1 MRYSIIIVAFMLP
14 PSLLGLHMGVARRST
29 TARCEEHARAATIRC
44 CNERPPRTPGIGGR
58 VPQPSTAAADNYAQ
72 ALAEAQLAA
81 AKLEQAKQRL
91 ATERPPTRPRGAR
104 TTVSRSDAGTLL
116 VSVPAA
122 GLGGGTL
129 MGGAFSVA
137 WFSAIVPSTASMLAT
152 GGASALFMLPFWLAG
167 GAVAKQTI
175 VDPAKATALSIGE
188 IGWELSQTAVG
199 VRLSSADGPS
209 EELDYADVDVAAY
222 VNGIPTY
229 VLRLVAGVN
238 VYNVGTGLAEAELE
252 WIATEINN
260 HLGAMETQRSLTEK
274 ER

>member
-1 MRYSIIIVAFMLP
+1 M
-14 PSLLGLHMGVARRST
+14 
-29 TARCEEHARAATIRC
+29 
-44 CNERPPRTPGIGGR
+44 
-58 VPQPSTAAADNYAQ
+58 
-72 ALAEAQLAA
+72 
-81 AKLEQAKQRL
+81 
-91 ATERPPTRPRGAR
+91 
-104 TTVSRSDAGTLL
+104 
-116 VSVPAA
+116 
-122 GLGGGTL
+122 